1 MTKTYVKVTAKPA
14 LVLAMLMLSQQ
25 LSGTLPTPVEFKRSL
40 RDMRVEI
47 TPDFKRTIAQQF
59 PELVPALN

>member
-14 LVLAMLMLSQQ
+14 LVLAMLTLSQQ

>member
-1 MTKTYVKVTAKPA
+1 MTKTYIKVTAKPA

>member
-1 MTKTYVKVTAKPA
+1 MTKTYVKVTAKPE
-14 LVLAMLMLSQQ
+14 LVLAMLTLSQQ

>member
-1 MTKTYVKVTAKPA
+1 
-14 LVLAMLMLSQQ
+14 MLTLSQQ

>member
-1 MTKTYVKVTAKPA
+1 
-14 LVLAMLMLSQQ
+14 MLMLSQQ